1 MKVKLFSTLL
11 LAALLLTG
19 CGQGHEAKSLIK
31 SFIGEYMSGDRK
43 SVTYSRLDS
52 TRFVT
57 ADDIA
62 AMRNR
67 LPKARYVNVKPPVN
81 LLFMSTSYI
90 DAQGNNHRQTFYIDE
105 QMQGIVCFKEN

>member
-1 MKVKLFSTLL
+1 MKAKLFSTLL
-11 LAALLLTG
+11 LTALLLVG
-19 CGQGHEAKSLIK
+19 CGQGHEVKSLIK
-31 SFIGEYMSGDRK
+31 GFVSEYMSGDRK

-62 AMRNR
+62 TMRKR
-67 LPKARYVNVKPPVN
+67 LPKARYVNVKPPVK
-81 LLFMSTSYI
+81 LLFMSTSYT
-90 DAQGNNHRQTFYIDE
+90 DNQGNNHRQTFYIDE